1 MEALSIN
8 INTVSVEFGWKI
20 WFLQLCHLVNTN
32 KRYCIWMSI
41 CISGLMINDQYNWHS
56 MLEAQGLS
64 PGLQF
69 IYSNENVFEHN

>member
-20 WFLQLCHLVNTN
+20 RFLQLCHLVNTN
-32 KRYCIWMSI
+32 KRYLNVNLYIWSY
-41 CISGLMINDQYNWHS
+41 DQYNWQS